1 MTKVCLIYD
10 WATKSASSKTNKQ
23 NQRSAAREWAWQHN
37 GRKKEATKH
46 RTEKDEHIGRFKL
59 FFNRQINTIHEFSC
73 MHNAVYVHVTWNLW
87 RPAVFDRNFW
97 YFYLDALLGLFH
109 LYVFVKEELIQPYLI
124 FLALLKSIQVHPCNC
139 QHKNGLCRFFRLV
152 KFNENFEQI
161 FPCWLWWNNELQP

>member
-1 MTKVCLIYD
+1 MPDLWLGYKIGFLKNKQ
-10 WATKSASSKTNKQ
+10 TKSA
-23 NQRSAAREWAWQHN
+23 QRSKGVSMTTQWKKKGGNQAQD
-37 GRKKEATKH
+37 RKERWTHWK
-46 RTEKDEHIGRFKL
+46 IKL

-73 MHNAVYVHVTWNLW
+73 MHNAVYVHVTCNLW

-161 FPCWLWWNNELQP
+161 FPCWLWWNNKLQP